1 MIEKCIICGKEFEAS
16 QGYNKGGRGRLK
28 NVFCSLECRKT
39 YKQNIQKKTK
49 IIKCSVCGR
58 ELEVAISSCKK
69 VCNECQQKEKEEKRK
84 LSEPHIC
91 ENCGK
96 EYTWDYRN
104 DYFVRKKPSRFCS
117 VECCNSHGSKST
129 VGKTKI
135 LTCPKCGES
144 FVASIHAPYTMKC
157 DKCKQEEKLKDYI
170 SPELGLRR
178 RIRKDKGQGI
188 LSSKNYENKSKVKV
202 CLYKYQYEEN
212 TLIGKFE
219 RSGAFKQKAKTLKK
233 LGFNFENPDVR
244 EEFLKIQEFLI
255 TEFEINLKSANQIEQ
270 ENNLAQNVLTTRY
283 FEMFGIEKR
292 NASEATS
299 NAHFLGKLAPPQKPG
314 GHTGIFGYHLDWEG
328 NSHYYRSSYEEDL
341 AKKLDERK
349 IKYKTE
355 VLRIK
360 YFDSKKGIYRTGVPD
375 FYLPEKN
382 VIIEVKGLRFY
393 DPENLKDRKE
403 ALNKLGFTFYVYLE
417 KKLLLE
423 DFPSITEAVEL
434 LDENKRAAQD
444 FKFPIQIKA
453 LLYLRDRDKLGLE
466 WNSYQSLMAAKTLAD
481 LTEED
486 RNYIILKTGNNE
498 IFQR

>member
-16 QGYNKGGRGRLK
+16 QGYNKGGHGHLK

-39 YKQNIQKKTK
+39 YKQNVQKKTK
-49 IIKCSVCGR
+49 IIKCSVCGK
-58 ELEVAISSCKK
+58 ELEVAVSSCKK
-69 VCNECQQKEKEEKRK
+69 VCDECQQKKKEEKRI
-84 LSEPHIC
+84 LPEPHIC

-104 DYFVRKKPSRFCS
+104 DYFVRKRPSRFCS
-117 VECCNSHGSKST
+117 ISCCNSYTSKHT
-129 VGKTKI
+129 IGKTKT

-144 FVASIHAPYTMKC
+144 FVASIHAPYTMEC
-157 DKCKQEEKLKDYI
+157 DKCKQEKRLKDYI

-178 RIRKDKGQGI
+178 RIRKGEDLGTS
-188 LSSKNYENKSKVKV
+188 SSKNPENKNKVKV
-202 CLYKYQYEEN
+202 CLYKYQYGED

-270 ENNLAQNVLTTRY
+270 ENDLAQNVLTTRY

-292 NASEATS
+292 GASEAIS
-299 NAHFLGKLAPPQKPG
+299 NAHFLGKLAPPQNFR
-314 GHTGIFGYHLDWEG
+314 GHTGCFGYHLDWEG
-328 NSHYYRSSYEEDL
+328 NNHYYRSSYEEDL
-341 AKKLDERK
+341 AKKLDEKR

-382 VIIEVKGLRFY
+382 IVIEVKGLRFY

-417 KKLLLE
+417 KNLLLE
-423 DFPSITEAVEL
+423 NFPSITEVAEL
-434 LDENKRAAQD
+434 LEEEKRNTQA
-444 FKFPIQIKA
+444 FKFPTKIKA
-453 LLYLRDRDKLGLE
+453 LLYLRDKDKLNIE
-466 WNSYQSLMAAKTLAD
+466 WGEYQSLLATKTLAD

-498 IFQR
+498 IFQG

>member
-117 VECCNSHGSKST
+117 VECCNSHSSKFT

-157 DKCKQEEKLKDYI
+157 DRCKQEEGMYI
-170 SPELGLRR
+170 REASKRSMEGIRRLPSGSPGGSESR
-178 RIRKDKGQGI
+178 
-188 LSSKNYENKSKVKV
+188 NKVNRSF
-202 CLYKYQYEEN
+202 YKYKYEGD

-219 RSGAFKQKAKTLKK
+219 RSGAFKQKTKTLKK

-283 FEMFGIEKR
+283 FELFGIEKR
-292 NASEATS
+292 NASEAAGAAVLT
-299 NAHFLGKLAPPQKPG
+299 GKINLPQSAG
-314 GHTGIFGYHLDWEG
+314 GHSGCQGYHLDWEG

-423 DFPSITEAVEL
+423 DFPSVTEVIEL
-434 LDENKRAAQD
+434 LEKNKKATQD

-466 WNSYQSLMAAKTLAD
+466 WNGYQSLMATKTFAD

-486 RNYIILKTGNNE
+486 RNYIISKTGNNE